1 MLTIFMINSSYGATY
16 VHVYGFLDQIS
27 DHVHNPLEFTPLVYI
42 ITHCQEVIAIKP
54 LAMNSGYY
62 QMSLS

>member
-1 MLTIFMINSSYGATY
+1 MELLMY
-16 VHVYGFLDQIS
+16 VYGFLDQIS